1 MKLSSV
7 PYKVGDTYARAQAA
21 FQDLQDSS
29 MIEGLTHPS
38 QLFVSEEETTWHSL
52 KAEEQRQTNKL
63 IQRNRAKREL
73 HEQLKQ
79 IAEARGFTVEQLAE
93 ALGEQV

>member
-1 MKLSSV
+1 
-7 PYKVGDTYARAQAA
+7 
-21 FQDLQDSS
+21 

-38 QLFVSEEETTWHSL
+38 QLFVSEEETTWLSL
-52 KAEEQRQTNKL
+52 RAAEERQTNKL

-79 IAEARGFTVEQLAE
+79 MAEARGFTVDQLLE
-93 ALGEQV
+93 ALEPQD